1 MTAQILL
8 VAMNGNVRDALA
20 DWFRMLVPDCRVRHA
35 AGAREAIALGGQDPP
50 SLVVIQDG
58 GSDVPCLQTIDTMR
72 ASAPD
77 APIVVLTNSDY
88 AEHRER
94 LVAAGASACVLPRRI
109 NVDLLDLLKR
119 LHITG
124 AATGANGQHGTGMKM
139 NAKGESGTTEEP
151 ISAQAGST
159 APRRA
164 RA

>member
-35 AGAREAIALGGQDPP
+35 ARAREAIALGGQDPP

-77 APIVVLTNSDY
+77 APIVVLTGTEY
-88 AEHRER
+88 APHWER
-94 LVAAGASACVLPRRI
+94 LKAAGASACILPRRI
-109 NVDLLDLLKR
+109 NVDLLDVLEQLDIAH
-119 LHITG
+119 LTTG
-124 AATGANGQHGTGMKM
+124 TNGH
-139 NAKGESGTTEEP
+139 
-151 ISAQAGST
+151 
-159 APRRA
+159 
-164 RA
+164 